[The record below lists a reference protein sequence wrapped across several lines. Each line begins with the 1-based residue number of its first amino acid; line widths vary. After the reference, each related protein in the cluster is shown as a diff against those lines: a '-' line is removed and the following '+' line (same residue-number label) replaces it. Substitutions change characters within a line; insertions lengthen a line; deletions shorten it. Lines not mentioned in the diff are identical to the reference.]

1 MKSGGGTEQRGKG
14 WETWEK
20 KNKLN
25 PFNSLWRVRLQVGP
39 NDMEL
44 RA

>member
-1 MKSGGGTEQRGKG
+1 MKSGGGTEQSGKG
-14 WETWEK
+14 WGNLGE

-25 PFNSLWRVRLQVGP
+25 PFNSQWRVRLQVGP
-39 NDMEL
+39 NDMKQ